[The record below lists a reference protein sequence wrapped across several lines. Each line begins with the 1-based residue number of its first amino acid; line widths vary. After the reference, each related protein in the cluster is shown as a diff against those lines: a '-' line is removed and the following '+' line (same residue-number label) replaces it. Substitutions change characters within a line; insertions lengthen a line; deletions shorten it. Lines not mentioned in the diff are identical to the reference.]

1 MMPNRCRPPGASR
14 FTGQIVREYA
24 MGPVS
29 PVFSDRPLP
38 SVRPPTGAIRMIR
51 RIELID
57 FMAHQRTVLELDP
70 GVTVLTGPNN
80 TGKSAVVEA
89 VRSIAENPP
98 GRALIRHGARQA
110 LVRVELASGELVE
123 WERTSTRALY
133 RIRPAGTDPAVAG
146 DDEAYAKFGRTP
158 PEDVRALLRLDPI
171 QTETGKVD
179 IHIGNQR
186 YPIFLLDQSG
196 AQAASFFAASTEAEY
211 LLQMQQELKARTDAA
226 KRRRK
231 ELLQHREQLQ
241 QALKNY
247 TSLPALEQAIAA
259 AESLHQHLERD
270 RKALPA
276 LAEALQELTG
286 TVVRTRFAR
295 RSQRLLEPLTAPP
308 ALFDCGVL
316 QQVLRDLGELG
327 RRRREAGGCLNVL
340 IPLSAPQSLQTTRE
354 LEALRRDLAATGLA
368 LATGSRRQVSLW
380 PLHNAP
386 ELLATASLERAL
398 NSLRDTRCQHQ
409 QTHAVHQ
416 VVQTTAAPPPLFEV
430 GALREMAQD
439 LRRRLARTTLMA
451 AEKSTLNALKSPPE
465 AAEAASLAQLIQQI
479 RKQFRASVQIRA
491 KSSALATLKAPMEA
505 LATQALSQALAD
517 LRQRTAVREAAAAQQ
532 QRIEAD
538 LAERRAA
545 LKDLIER
552 TGICPL
558 CRQPLDLDH
567 LLESAHD
574 H

>member
-1 MMPNRCRPPGASR
+1 
-14 FTGQIVREYA
+14 

-29 PVFSDRPLP
+29 PAFSDRPLR
-38 SVRPPTGAIRMIR
+38 SARPPTGAIRMIK
-51 RIELID
+51 RIEIVD

-133 RIRPAGTDPAVAG
+133 RIHRPNPDTDGAAG
-146 DDEAYAKFGRTP
+146 DGETYAKFGRTP

-171 QTETGKVD
+171 ETETDQVD

-211 LLQMQQELKARTDAA
+211 LLRMQQELKARIDAA
-226 KRRRK
+226 KRRCK
-231 ELLQHREQLQ
+231 ELLRHREQLQ

-259 AESLHQHLERD
+259 AESLHRQLEQD

-286 TVVRTRFAR
+286 TVLRTRLAR
-295 RSQRLLEPLTAPP
+295 RSRLLLEPLTNPP
-308 ALFDCGVL
+308 ALFDCGAL
-316 QQVLRDLGELG
+316 QQELHALGDLGQ
-327 RRRREAGGCLNVL
+327 RRREAGGCLRVL
-340 IPLSAPQSLQTTRE
+340 IPLGAPQPLHATTD
-354 LEALRRDLAATGLA
+354 LETLRHDLAATRRA
-368 LATGSRRQVSLW
+368 LVAGRRREQSLGPLSR
-380 PLHNAP
+380 AP
-386 ELLATASLERAL
+386 ELFATAAMERTLKSLSRTQDQHRKTQEVRQAL
-398 NSLRDTRCQHQ
+398 
-409 QTHAVHQ
+409 QTAV
-416 VVQTTAAPPPLFEV
+416 PPPTLFDI
-430 GALREMAQD
+430 GALRELAGE
-439 LRRRLARTTLMA
+439 LRRRRSQTAQVT
-451 AEKSTLNALKSPPE
+451 AEKRAMIVLQPVPE
-465 AAEAASLAQLIQQI
+465 AAEVAALGELIRQI
-479 RKQFRASVQIRA
+479 RKQLRVSKQIMVRGSV
-491 KSSALATLKAPMEA
+491 LATLAPPEDV
-505 LATQALSQALAD
+505 LATQALSQLIPEFHKFIAA
-517 LRQRTAVREAAAAQQ
+517 REAAAAR
-532 QRIEAD
+532 QRQIEAD

-552 TGICPL
+552 TGVCPL
-558 CRQPLDLDH
+558 CRQPMDLDH
-567 LLESAHD
+567 LLEPAHD
-574 H
+574 R